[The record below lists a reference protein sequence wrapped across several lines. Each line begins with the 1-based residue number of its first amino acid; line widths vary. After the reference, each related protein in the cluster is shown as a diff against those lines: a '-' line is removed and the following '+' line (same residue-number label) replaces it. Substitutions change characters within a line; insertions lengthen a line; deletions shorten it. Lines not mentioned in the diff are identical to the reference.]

1 MKLKG
6 NGYQD
11 FTKTYGMTFG
21 GTYPM
26 QIGLVYDAV
35 KSGKMDIVLAYSTD
49 GRIKSYGL
57 KMLKDDK
64 QFFPPYDCS
73 PVVPKRCSKNILN
86 LKASSRKCS
95 EKSTQPRCRSLTM
108 KSTAIS
114 KNRLSLPRNI

>member
-73 PVVPKRCSKNILN
+73 PVVPEKV
-86 LKASSRKCS
+86 LKEHPELEGIIKKMLG
-95 EKSTQPRCRSLTM
+95 KSTQPRCRSLTM